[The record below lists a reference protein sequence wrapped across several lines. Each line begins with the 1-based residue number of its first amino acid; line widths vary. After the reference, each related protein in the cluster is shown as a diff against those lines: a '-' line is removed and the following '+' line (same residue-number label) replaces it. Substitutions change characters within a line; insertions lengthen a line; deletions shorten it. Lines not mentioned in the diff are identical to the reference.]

1 MKIETRVGLIQ
12 ADDNRFLGRSV
23 CEELYPTVTDL
34 GELWGRALGLTFA
47 DPLDREALRLCA
59 LATTSPDARVW
70 PLKLSRLLASAG
82 EPVAGYVGAQLL
94 NSSRLMGPGV
104 GRGCAEALCFVA
116 DREEALGLEG
126 ALLAW
131 KERSGGRMM
140 GFGVPLRPTDERLRA
155 LWGWVEASPLS
166 ARPWWQ
172 RGLRVAE
179 VGRRVFGAEPNIALG
194 LAALMLDAGLPA
206 DRCGLAIGLFT
217 GPAFLAHAIEAAA
230 TDGALRELSSAWID
244 DRCAPARAR
253 GEALR
258 DPPPP
263 AFRRAPPPW
272 GAGLDGAGPGAPT
285 PGSGASAARS
295 P

>member
-1 MKIETRVGLIQ
+1 
-12 ADDNRFLGRSV
+12 
-23 CEELYPTVTDL
+23 
-34 GELWGRALGLTFA
+34 
-47 DPLDREALRLCA
+47 
-59 LATTSPDARVW
+59 
-70 PLKLSRLLASAG
+70 
-82 EPVAGYVGAQLL
+82 
-94 NSSRLMGPGV
+94 V

-258 DPPPP
+258 EPPPP

-285 PGSGASAARS
+285 PGGGASAARS